1 MLDMTT
7 SERWHEVFS
16 GGNVGVLL
24 LEGIDN
30 SERVP
35 PLDTHKRELEKRLRQ
50 RFADYTR
57 KDYLELD
64 VLEAYHNYYRRFG
77 NTYHVQAQ
85 LESVVKGKAL
95 PSVSPLV
102 DANFVA
108 ELETF
113 VLTAGHDADL
123 LQPPLSIDATRGAET
138 FVQLNGREKQLKAND
153 MMMRDASGIVC
164 TILYGQD
171 KRTPISPKTTRALYV
186 AYAPAGVPK
195 TAVVAQLEA
204 IRANVEVFSPEARVG
219 LLEIFTAEERR
230 V

>member
-1 MLDMTT
+1 M
-7 SERWHEVFS
+7 
-16 GGNVGVLL
+16 
-24 LEGIDN
+24 
-30 SERVP
+30 
-35 PLDTHKRELEKRLRQ
+35 
-50 RFADYTR
+50 
-57 KDYLELD
+57 
-64 VLEAYHNYYRRFG
+64 
-77 NTYHVQAQ
+77 
-85 LESVVKGKAL
+85 
-95 PSVSPLV
+95 
-102 DANFVA
+102 DANFIA

-138 FVQLNGREKQLKAND
+138 FVQLNGQEKQLKADD
-153 MMMRDASGIVC
+153 MMMRDASSVVC

-195 TAVVAQLEA
+195 TAVAAQLAA
-204 IRANVEVFSPEARVG
+204 IRANVEIFSPEARVG